1 MNKQVVFT
9 VEGMSC
15 GGCASKIKKLFSEEF
30 SGIQAEVDLEAKRV
44 SLPTSFDGSP
54 LDAKKSDRSFWF
66 SSHKNAKCECI
77 ISG

>member
-54 LDAKKSDRSFWF
+54 LDAKK
-66 SSHKNAKCECI
+66 AIEA
-77 ISG
+77 SGFQVTKMQSVSA